1 MEDRMTRTRWL
12 AVSAGAVALGA
23 LASGVAT
30 ANGATKVAAPLTA
43 AQEVPP
49 PSGVS
54 AQARGTFT
62 GTIAEG
68 RSPRLNWRLS
78 FRGLTGPALQAHV
91 HVGRPGVAGPVVVTL
106 CGPCATGAKGSAPIS
121 AAVRRALL
129 DGTAYVNVHTDRNG
143 SGEIRGQ
150 VGLVVDAN
158 LNVGQEVP
166 RPSGAQGGNGA
177 FTGRLVG
184 SRISWTLTFRRLTG
198 QAVQSHIHLGRR
210 GVAGPVAVTL
220 CGPCRSGQSGAATL
234 TARQLRELKA
244 GRTYV
249 NVHTPR
255 NGAGEIRGQV
265 SLG

>member
-12 AVSAGAVALGA
+12 AVGAGAAALGA

-30 ANGATKVAAPLTA
+30 ANGATKVIAPLNA
-43 AQEVPP
+43 AQEVPK

-54 AQARGTFT
+54 AGASGQFRA
-62 GTIAEG
+62 TISEG
-68 RSPRLNWRLS
+68 RAPRLTWRLN
-78 FRGLTGPALQAHV
+78 FRGLTGPAVQAHV
-91 HVGRPGVAGPVVVTL
+91 HIGRPGVAGPVAVTL
-106 CGPCATGAKGSAPIS
+106 CGPCDTSTRGSAPIS

-129 DGTAYVNVHTDRNG
+129 DGTAYVNVHTARNG
-143 SGEIRGQ
+143 AGEIRGQ
-150 VGLVVDAN
+150 VGLVVAAN
-158 LNVGQEVP
+158 LTVGQEVP
-166 RPSGAQGGNGA
+166 RPSGAQGASGA

-184 SRISWTLTFRRLTG
+184 RGLSWALTFRGLTG
-198 QAVQSHIHLGRR
+198 PAVQAHIHLGRR

-220 CGPCRSGQSGAATL
+220 CGPCRSGRRGTATL
-234 TARQLRELKA
+234 TAAQLRALKA

-265 SLG
+265 RAG

>member
-1 MEDRMTRTRWL
+1 MTRTRWL

-30 ANGATKVAAPLTA
+30 ANGATKVAASLNA
-43 AQEVPP
+43 AQEVPT
-49 PSGVS
+49 PSGAS
-54 AQARGTFT
+54 ARAGGTFT
-62 GTIAEG
+62 GTISEG
-68 RSPRLNWRLS
+68 SNPRLTWRLS

-91 HVGRPGVAGPVVVTL
+91 HTGRPGVAGPVVVPL
-106 CGPCATGAKGSAPIS
+106 CGPCTTGTTGSAPIS
-121 AAVRRALL
+121 AALRRALL
-129 DGTAYVNVHTDRNG
+129 DGTAYVNVHTERNG

-150 VGLVVDAN
+150 VGLVVGAN
-158 LNVGQEVP
+158 LTVGQEVP
-166 RPSGAQGGNGA
+166 PPSGARGGSGA

-184 SRISWTLTFRRLTG
+184 SRISWTLTFRGLSG

-220 CGPCRSGQSGAATL
+220 CGPCRSGQSGNATL
-234 TARQLRELKA
+234 SALLLRELKA

-265 SLG
+265 RVG